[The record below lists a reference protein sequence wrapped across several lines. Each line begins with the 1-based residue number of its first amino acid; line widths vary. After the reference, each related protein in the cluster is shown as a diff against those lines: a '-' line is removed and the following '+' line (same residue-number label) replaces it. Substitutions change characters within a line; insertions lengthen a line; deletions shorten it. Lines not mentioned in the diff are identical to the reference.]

1 MARRR
6 RGETEEQQA
15 RRELISELL
24 SAANV
29 QSMDD
34 IQNLFKET
42 IAEFMQ
48 GSLEAELDEELGYEP
63 YDVKNKNTENS
74 RNGHSKKTLRTSMGK
89 VEIDIP
95 RDRNGDFEPK
105 ILPKN
110 QTSISQD
117 MESKIISMYAK
128 GMSVSDIEKHIRD
141 IYGLEISD
149 TTVSRIT
156 DKVLP
161 AAKEWQQR
169 PLESIYAVVFLDA
182 IHYRVR
188 SEGQIV
194 KKAVYIAIGI
204 DLDGKKDVLGMWVGE
219 NESAKFWASV
229 LNNMR
234 NRGVEDI
241 LIACTDNLTGF
252 SQAIEAV
259 FPKTDIQNC
268 IIHQLRNSSKYVSY
282 KDIKAL
288 MADLKKVY
296 TAVDEEAAL
305 NALDE
310 FAAVWDSKYPRISK
324 SWYDN
329 WANLS
334 TYFKFPQELR
344 KLIYTTNTIEG
355 FNRQLKKVTKSKS
368 VFPTDDSLFKM
379 LYLAMTD
386 ITKKWTGRRQDW
398 SRIYAQLVIYYADR
412 IPE

>member
-1 MARRR
+1 MGRRR
-6 RGETEEQQA
+6 RGETEEQQS

-398 SRIYAQLVIYYADR
+398 SRIYAQLVIY
-412 IPE
+412 

>member
-1 MARRR
+1 MGRRR

>member
-1 MARRR
+1 MGRRKR
-6 RGETEEQQA
+6 TEEQQA
-15 RRELISELL
+15 RRALISELL

-29 QSMDD
+29 QRMDD
-34 IQNLFKET
+34 IQELFKET
-42 IAEFMQ
+42 IAEFVEV
-48 GSLEAELDEELGYEP
+48 SLESELDNELGYEP
-63 YDVKNKNTENS
+63 YDVKNKATDNS

-89 VEIDIP
+89 VDIDVP
-95 RDRNGDFEPK
+95 RDRNGVFEPK

-128 GMSVSDIEKHIRD
+128 GMSTSDIEEHIRD

-161 AAKEWQQR
+161 VAKEWQQR
-169 PLESIYAVVFLDA
+169 PLESVYAVVFLDA
-182 IHYRVR
+182 IHYHVR
-188 SEGQIV
+188 SEGQII
-194 KKAVYIAIGI
+194 KKAVYIAIGV
-204 DLDGKKDVLGMWVGE
+204 DMDGRKDVLGMWVGE
-219 NESAKFWASV
+219 NESAKFWAGV
-229 LNNMR
+229 LNSLR

-296 TAVDEEAAL
+296 TAATEEAAL
-305 NALDE
+305 DALDS
-310 FAAVWDSKYPRISK
+310 FAAAWDSKYPKISK
-324 SWYDN
+324 SWYEN
-329 WANLS
+329 WPNLS
-334 TYFKFPQELR
+334 TYFKFPPELR

-355 FNRQLKKVTKSKS
+355 FNRQLKKVTKAKS

-379 LYLAMTD
+379 LYLAMKD

-398 SRIYAQLVIYYADR
+398 SRIYAQLVIYYGDR

>member
-1 MARRR
+1 MGRRR

-386 ITKKWTGRRQDW
+386 ITKKWTG
-398 SRIYAQLVIYYADR
+398 SAKKFL
-412 IPE
+412 

>member
-1 MARRR
+1 MARRK
-6 RGETEEQQA
+6 RGTPEQQA
-15 RRELISELL
+15 RRALIGELL
-24 SAANV
+24 STANV

-34 IQNLFKET
+34 IQELFKET
-42 IAEFMQ
+42 IAEFME
-48 GSLEAELDEELGYEP
+48 GSLEAEFDEELGYEP
-63 YDVKNKNTENS
+63 YDVKNKTTDNS
-74 RNGHSKKTLRTSMGK
+74 RNGHSKKSLRTSMGK

-95 RDRNGDFEPK
+95 RDRNGDFEPQL
-105 ILPKN
+105 IRKN

-117 MESKIISMYAK
+117 MENKIISMYAK
-128 GMSVSDIEKHIRD
+128 GMSTSDIADHIRD
-141 IYGLEISD
+141 IYGLSVSD
-149 TTVSRIT
+149 STVSRIT
-156 DKVLP
+156 DKILP
-161 AAKEWQQR
+161 EAKEWQQR
-169 PLESIYAVVFLDA
+169 PLESVYAVVFMDA
-182 IHYRVR
+182 IHYHVR
-188 SEGQIV
+188 SEGQII
-194 KKAVYIAIGI
+194 KKAVYIAIGVNMN
-204 DLDGKKDVLGMWVGE
+204 GRKDVLGIWVGE
-219 NESAKFWASV
+219 NESAKFWVGA
-229 LNNMR
+229 LNSLR

-268 IIHQLRNSSKYVSY
+268 IIHQLRNSCKYVSY

-296 TAVDEEAAL
+296 TAVDEEASL
-305 NALDE
+305 NALDA
-310 FAAVWDSKYPRISK
+310 FAAAWDAKYPKISK

-334 TYFKFPQELR
+334 TYFKFPPELC

-355 FNRQLKKVTKSKS
+355 FNRQLKKVTKAKS

-379 LYLAMTD
+379 LYLAMKD

-398 SRIYAQLVIYYADR
+398 SRIYAQLVIYYGDR